1 MLRYYDLVDDRRSQT
16 RWHLGSP
23 LDEQGQ
29 RISPWQFFKGRFLE
43 LKCMPRFPLSVPGDP
58 LEFCW
63 AAFSIPVVHER
74 FAQIFHRLHVQDVQF
89 IPTQVEGH
97 EGPYFILNTL
107 REIRCI
113 DDARCEEVQYWRPED
128 EQPEKVGRYRYVH
141 DLRIDPSK
149 VGDARV
155 FRTWGWSIALIISE
169 DLKQAIEAE
178 GITGTRFV
186 EV

>member
-1 MLRYYDLVDDRRSQT
+1 MPKYYDLMDDRRSQT

-29 RISPWQFFKGRFLE
+29 ELDPWQFFKGCFL
-43 LKCMPRFPLSVPGDP
+43 KPGCVPRFPLDVPGEP
-58 LEFCW
+58 LDFSW

-74 FAQIFHRLHVQDVQF
+74 FVQIFQRLHAQDVQF
-89 IPTQVEGH
+89 IPAQVEGH
-97 EGPYFILNTL
+97 PGPYFILNTL
-107 REIRCI
+107 RTIPCI
-113 DDARCEEVQYWRPED
+113 DDARCAEVQYWRPED
-128 EQPEKVGRYRYVH
+128 GQPEKVGRYRYVH

-155 FRTWGWSIALIISE
+155 FRTWGWSLPLILSE

-178 GITGTRFV
+178 GLTGTLFA

>member
-1 MLRYYDLVDDRRSQT
+1 MPRYYDLRDDRRSQT

-23 LDEQGQ
+23 LNPQGS
-29 RISPWQFFKGRFLE
+29 RISPWQFFKGRALE
-43 LKCMPRFPLSVPGDP
+43 LNYVPRFPLSVPGDP

-63 AAFSIPVVHER
+63 AAFSIPVVHQR
-74 FAQIFHRLHVQDVQF
+74 FVEIFHRMRVQDVQF
-89 IPTQVEGH
+89 IPTQVDGH
-97 EGPYFILNTL
+97 RGPYFILNTL

-113 DDARCEEVQYWRPED
+113 DDARCEEVKYWRPED
-128 EQPEKVGRYRYVH
+128 GQPEKLGEYRSVYG
-141 DLRIDPSK
+141 LRIDPSK

-155 FRTWGWSIALIISE
+155 FRTWGWDIALIVSE
-169 DLKQAIEAE
+169 DLKLAIEAE